1 MGGGGSNCEAF
12 VSSSSPETGQFLID
26 LPYIRTDGVVRAQAQ
41 HPRWLGKQLRDSCQ
55 GKVEAG
61 VYITTSLLATALLTT
76 PALYGVEL
84 AAPAGCLA

>member
-1 MGGGGSNCEAF
+1 MVTAQLSI
-12 VSSSSPETGQFLID
+12 P
-26 LPYIRTDGVVRAQAQ
+26 DG
-41 HPRWLGKQLRDSCQ
+41 WGNSSCQ

-61 VYITTSLLATALLTT
+61 IYITTSLLATALLTT